1 MQQKQGRT
9 YCTPMHVRDIL
20 MAISVF
26 VVWRILLIWKL
37 SENYIFYNLWATIR
51 FGLGS
56 PYNDSLSIV
65 IYLCDFFLWQ

>member
-37 SENYIFYNLWATIR
+37 SENYIFYNLWATIKIW
-51 FGLGS
+51 LGIT
-56 PYNDSLSIV
+56 L
-65 IYLCDFFLWQ
+65 